1 MDMKEYMRSK
11 RWGVFNHYTPWPKQG
26 TPRAEAAKQWNATV
40 DSFDTERLAK
50 TLHEMGAKYY
60 FITLMHGAE
69 YMPVPNKAYE
79 KLVGMPEGTVC
90 SKRDLVLDLYE
101 SLKKY
106 DIDLCLY
113 YNALSPFNFSYSAD
127 CRENIFG
134 GPVEVTQI
142 GTFLNVD
149 AKEYIAKWA
158 EPIRELSLRY
168 GDKIK
173 MWWMDSCYDYAGYT
187 EELLRPY
194 HDAFKAGNPDV
205 LVGYNN
211 GELIGWDPVCAET
224 QEIFDKMTDIPMI
237 DRCWDNALTKRCSF
251 EDVTCGEHLGF
262 TYIPESGDTDGALT
276 HLLIPVGK
284 EVNGNMWGMPGVGYS
299 RETVENYVHK
309 VNEIGGIVTIDI
321 RVKPDGSFYDEHIEI
336 LKGI

>member
-11 RWGVFNHYTPWPKQG
+11 RWGIFNHYLPWPKPG
-26 TPRAEAAKQWNATV
+26 TPRDVAAKEWNATV
-40 DSFDTERLAK
+40 DSFDAEKLAK
-50 TLHEMGAKYY
+50 TLHEMGAGYY

-79 KLVGMPEGTVC
+79 KITGMPENYVC
-90 SKRDLVLDLYE
+90 SKRDLVLDLYDA
-101 SLKKY
+101 LKKY

-113 YNALSPFNFSYSAD
+113 YNGLSPFNNSYAAD

-134 GPVEVTQI
+134 GTVEVTQI

-149 AKEYIAKWA
+149 AKEYIKKWS

-187 EELLRPY
+187 EELLKPY
-194 HDAFKAGNPDV
+194 CDAFKAGNPDV

-211 GELIGWDPVCAET
+211 GELIGWDEVCAET
-224 QEIFDKMTDIPMI
+224 QEIFDKMNVPII
-237 DRCWDNALTKRCSF
+237 NRCGELKLMKRCSF

-262 TYIPESGDTDGALT
+262 TYIPDGAYTDGALT
-276 HLLIPVGK
+276 HLLIPAGNTI
-284 EVNGNMWGMPGVGYS
+284 NGNMWGTPGAGYS
-299 RETVENYVHK
+299 REKIKEYVHK

-321 RVKPDGSFYDEHIEI
+321 GVKPDGSFYDEHIK
-336 LKGI
+336 LLSGI